1 MSGRGSDKARK
12 QAGGPKQRDRW
23 QEATGRGRG
32 DRERGCKHSET
43 EEVGREKRMRMLGLV
58 VGRGTGFWRQG
69 VRDVGFPELGSR
81 EYGLE
86 TG

>member
-1 MSGRGSDKARK
+1 M
-12 QAGGPKQRDRW
+12 
-23 QEATGRGRG
+23 
-32 DRERGCKHSET
+32 
-43 EEVGREKRMRMLGLV
+43 GREKRMRILGLGA
-58 VGRGTGFWRQG
+58 GRGTGFRRQG